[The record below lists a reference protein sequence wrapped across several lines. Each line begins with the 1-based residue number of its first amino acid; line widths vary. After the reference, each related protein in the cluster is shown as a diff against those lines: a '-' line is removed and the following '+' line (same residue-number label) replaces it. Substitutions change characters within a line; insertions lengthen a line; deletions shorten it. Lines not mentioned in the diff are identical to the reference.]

1 MINQARRHSRS
12 TWAGG
17 DAGSVEHL
25 SRRTLQFGELAHDL
39 QNMLAVVTGA
49 ARLVLRNDLGSNQR
63 REYGAAITEAAR
75 RASNITRQM
84 KDLVGGQDRE
94 DASFDVGDSVL
105 KSAPVLRLLAGPQID
120 VQIDAPLCRSTL
132 LADAHQFDAALVNLV
147 INARDAIELSGR
159 IRISVEVIE
168 RQGDQFVAVA
178 VADSGRGIPSDQL
191 DLIFQPFFTT
201 KGDRGTGLGL
211 AQIVR
216 FVRQAGGDLAVQSAL
231 GSGSTFQLCFPLAAP
246 EPFPAWQ
253 HSKLGQVIEVTP
265 LHLD

>member
-1 MINQARRHSRS
+1 MINQARRHTHP
-12 TWAGG
+12 TWADDDTGAVG
-17 DAGSVEHL
+17 HPSPQP
-25 SRRTLQFGELAHDL
+25 LQFGELAHDL
-39 QNMLAVVTGA
+39 HNMMTVVAGA
-49 ARLVLRNDLGSNQR
+49 ARLVAGEDLGADQR
-63 REYGAAITEAAR
+63 REYAGAITEAAL
-75 RASNITRQM
+75 RASHLTRQM
-84 KDLVGGQDRE
+84 MDLVGGRERE

-105 KSAPVLRLLAGPQID
+105 KAARVLRLLAGPQID
-120 VQIDAPLCRSTL
+120 VQIDAPAGRSMV
-132 LADAHQFDAALVNLV
+132 LADAQQFDAALVNLV

-168 RQGDQFVAVA
+168 RQGDQFVAMA

-231 GSGSTFQLCFPLAAP
+231 GQARPSCFCFPLEARPKLKGLVRVAP
-246 EPFPAWQ
+246 SA
-253 HSKLGQVIEVTP
+253 GG
-265 LHLD
+265 